1 MNPIFADKQQKLS
14 FLQKISYASGIMG
27 FSMPAAIIMGWLLYF
42 WADEDPSVGKSAFVS
57 AAAFGTIQLIGR
69 VVDAISDP
77 LIGHWSDHTRTRFGR
92 RIPFII
98 GFTPMLA
105 ASFALMWFPPAD
117 APGMTNNVYLSVLG
131 SLFWIAFTGVVAP
144 YLSLLP
150 EITPFS
156 GERLKTSEIM
166 AYFEVL
172 SMIVGTVVVGQ
183 VIEAGKDGGLSL
195 AGIGF
200 ANGFTF
206 LAVIVAVAMCLII
219 PFSVAFV
226 RENPYSESKNVQLG
240 LVQSMKETFRNPAFP
255 PYVIS
260 VSFFRIGVDVIVAA
274 IPFLVTK
281 VLFMGEAV
289 AGALQGVI
297 VLLAAALFPL
307 VSWLSNKYGKR
318 LVYLAGQCSFGTVL
332 PLVGLTTVFPV
343 FGYLLWPIL
352 QAFGVSFEHP
362 ESGLRFSHSLV
373 VFILATFA
381 VATSYVL
388 PRAIYSDVID
398 HDEKRTGFRREA
410 MYNGMEGLITKFA
423 AGLAMILL
431 TQLFA
436 WFGSTVDNNLGVLLA
451 GPVAG
456 VLLFLGFIAF
466 LKYPFKD

>member
-1 MNPIFADKQQKLS
+1 MNSPDTAPKKKLS
-14 FLQKISYASGIMG
+14 LMQKISYATGLMG
-27 FSMPAAIIMGWLLYF
+27 FSMPTAVVMGWLLYF
-42 WADEDPSVGKSAFVS
+42 WADNDPSTGKSAFVT
-57 AAAFGTIQLIGR
+57 AAAFGTIQMVGR
-69 VVDAISDP
+69 VVDAIADP
-77 LIGHWSDHTRTRFGR
+77 LIGHWSDHAHTRFGR

-105 ASFALMWFPPAD
+105 ICFALMWFPPAET
-117 APGMTNNVYLSVLG
+117 PGMANNIYLAVLS

-150 EITPFS
+150 EITPYNH
-156 GERLKTSEIM
+156 ERLTTSEIM

-183 VIEAGKDGGLSL
+183 VIEAGKESGFSL
-195 AGIGF
+195 LGIGF
-200 ANGFTF
+200 DNGFTF
-206 LAVIVAVAMCLII
+206 LAVIVAIVMCILL
-219 PFSVAFV
+219 PFSVSMV
-226 RENPYSESKNVQLG
+226 KENPYSDAKNVQLG
-240 LVQSMKETFRNPAFP
+240 FFRSMQETFKNPAFP

-307 VSWLSNKYGKR
+307 VSWLSKKYGKR
-318 LVYLAGQCSFGTVL
+318 LIYLIGQFSFGSIL
-332 PLVGLTTVFPV
+332 PLVGLTTILPI

-352 QAFGVSFEHP
+352 QAFGVSFENP
-362 ESGLRFSHSLV
+362 DTGLRFSHCLV

-388 PRAIYSDVID
+388 PRAIYTDVID
-398 HDEKRTGFRREA
+398 HDEERTGFRREA

-431 TQLFA
+431 TQLFT
-436 WFGSTVDNNLGVLLA
+436 WFGSTAENSLGILLS
-451 GPVAG
+451 GPAAG
-456 VLLFLGFIAF
+456 VLLFLGFVAF